1 MQYAVT
7 LHRKQIK
14 HIQKLYFLMQD
25 EDFAAL
31 SPAERAK
38 RAGIPVEIVELYDH
52 DDADSLHSDK
62 EHHTVSGDIAIADMH
77 YDSSLH
83 DKKIFPTITD
93 VENNVDMEKSMQNE
107 IFRMLLDIALHNINE
122 HKKRPTV
129 AGNHIREE
137 WAERKEALH
146 MPDEEFDR
154 LIDELYI
161 WLRANASQLLP

>member
-1 MQYAVT
+1 
-7 LHRKQIK
+7 
-14 HIQKLYFLMQD
+14 
-25 EDFAAL
+25 
-31 SPAERAK
+31 
-38 RAGIPVEIVELYDH
+38 
-52 DDADSLHSDK
+52 
-62 EHHTVSGDIAIADMH
+62 
-77 YDSSLH
+77 
-83 DKKIFPTITD
+83 
-93 VENNVDMEKSMQNE
+93 MQNE

-137 WAERKEALH
+137 WAERKEALN